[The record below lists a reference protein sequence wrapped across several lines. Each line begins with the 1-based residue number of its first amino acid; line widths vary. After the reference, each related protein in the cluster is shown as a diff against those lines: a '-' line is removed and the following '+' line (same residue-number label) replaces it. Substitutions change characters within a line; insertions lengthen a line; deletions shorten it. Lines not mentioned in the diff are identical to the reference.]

1 MAAKAKAWDH
11 ARDYTGIAE
20 RYARDVVA
28 GKVVACKWVKLACKR
43 HLRDLKRPK
52 KWGYHFDRWHADDV
66 CDFIEK
72 LPHYEGQWKTATI
85 SLEPAQIFILT
96 TIFGWR
102 RNEDGGR
109 RFSVVYIEMARKGA
123 KSTLTAGVSL
133 YCLCCED
140 EPGAQVIIGATTG
153 AQALKVFKPAQE
165 MVKRTPALQEAFG
178 LTAWAKSITCSVNGG
193 YVQTINAKGSTQDG
207 HNPHLG
213 VLDELHA
220 HRDRSLFDVIQS
232 ARGSRT
238 NRLLWIITT
247 AGFDTTGVC
256 FEQRTYV
263 TKVLEEVFEADHYF
277 GIIFTLDEAVL
288 DEQGNVVKPAD
299 DPFDEKVWIKANPM
313 LGVTPSLK
321 DMREGAAEAKASP
334 ASEGNF
340 VTKNLNVW
348 LNGHSRWLPMNQW
361 NRCFDK
367 TLSWED
373 FEGLDCWIGGD
384 LADKNDIAA
393 LVLAAFDARGRLIF
407 KPKFYLPEAVLQDP
421 VHAQGKGPAPY
432 RLWKKQD
439 HLELTPG
446 DWIDHNAVE
455 RQVDEWIERYSIR
468 RVTVD
473 QFAAAQAMASRL
485 NEKHSDGSTPIAE
498 VLWKKASSVTDPAK
512 ELEAR
517 VKSGPSRLAHD
528 GNPVMNWMASNVVV
542 SRRRDETILPI
553 KETPMSPN
561 KIDGIDALINA
572 IAPALVTIEDEGGD
586 LSEFLKAGV
595 MSA

>member
-1 MAAKAKAWDH
+1 MAAKAKAWQH

-28 GKVVACKWVKLACKR
+28 GKAVACKWVRLACKR
-43 HLRDLKRPK
+43 HLRDLKRPR

-66 CDFIEK
+66 CDFVEK
-72 LPHYEGQWKTATI
+72 LPHYEGTWKTATI
-85 SLEPAQIFILT
+85 FLEPPQIFILT
-96 TIFGWR
+96 TVFGWR
-102 RNEDGGR
+102 RNEDEGR
-109 RFSVVYIEMARKGA
+109 RFSVVYVEMARKGA

-165 MVKRTPALQEAFG
+165 MVRRTPALQEAFG
-178 LTAWAKSITCSVNGG
+178 LTAWAKSITCAQNAG
-193 YVQTINAKGSTQDG
+193 YIQTINAKGSTQDG

-220 HRDRSLFDVIQS
+220 HKDRSLFDVIQS
-232 ARGSRT
+232 ARGSRL

-247 AGFDTTGVC
+247 AGFDTAGVC
-256 FEQRTYV
+256 YEQRTYL
-263 TKVLEEVFEADHYF
+263 TKILEGVFEADHYF
-277 GIIFTLDEAVL
+277 GIIFTLDEEEVDADGAVIR
-288 DEQGNVVKPAD
+288 KAD

-334 ASEGNF
+334 ESEGNF

-348 LNGHSRWLPMNQW
+348 LNGVSRWLPMARWNQ
-361 NRCFDK
+361 CADP
-367 TLSWED
+367 TLSWDD

-384 LADKNDIAA
+384 LADKDDIAA
-393 LVLAAFDARGRLIF
+393 LVLAAFDVKGRLIV
-407 KPKFYLPEAVLQDP
+407 KPKFYLPEAVLLDP

-432 RLWKKQD
+432 RSWEKNG
-439 HLELTPG
+439 HLVLTPG
-446 DWIDHNAVE
+446 DWIDHNVIEDQIVE
-455 RQVDEWIERYSIR
+455 WLDRFSVR
-468 RVTVD
+468 RATFD

-485 NEKHSDGSTPIAE
+485 NEDYGDGDQVLAE
-498 VLWKKASSVTDPAK
+498 VLHKKAASVTDPAK
-512 ELEAR
+512 ELAAR
-517 VKSGPSRLAHD
+517 VKSGPSRFGHD

-553 KETPMSPN
+553 KESPMSPN

-572 IAPALVTIEDEGGD
+572 IAPALVTIEDDGGD
-586 LSEFLKAGV
+586 LSDFIKAGA